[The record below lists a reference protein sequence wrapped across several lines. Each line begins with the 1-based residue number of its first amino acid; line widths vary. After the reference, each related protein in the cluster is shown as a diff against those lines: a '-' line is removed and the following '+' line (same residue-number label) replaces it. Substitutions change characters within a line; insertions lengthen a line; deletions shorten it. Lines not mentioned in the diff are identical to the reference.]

1 MNVIYY
7 TPDEL
12 GYTDR
17 GKQKWMGLML
27 SDHTDA
33 LNQLFKH
40 DHVYQ
45 ADSRETKMKF
55 RGNQRMV
62 GSENTQKA
70 H

>member
-1 MNVIYY
+1 MHVIYY

-33 LNQLFKH
+33 LDQLFKH

-45 ADSRETKMKF
+45 ADSRETNVNFQGKL
-55 RGNQRMV
+55 GNGR
-62 GSENTQKA
+62 K
-70 H
+70 

>member
-17 GKQKWMGLML
+17 GKQKWIGLML

-33 LNQLFKH
+33 LNQLFEH

-45 ADSRETKMKF
+45 ADSRETKNF
-55 RGNQRMV
+55 QDEQRN
-62 GSENTQKA
+62 GRK
-70 H
+70 

>member
-17 GKQKWMGLML
+17 GKQKWIGLML
-27 SDHTDA
+27 SDHSDA
-33 LNQLFKH
+33 LNQLFEH

-45 ADSRETKMKF
+45 ADSRENNVNFQGK
-55 RGNQRMV
+55 QR
-62 GSENTQKA
+62 NRWK
-70 H
+70 

>member
-17 GKQKWMGLML
+17 GKQKWIGLML

-33 LNQLFKH
+33 LNQLFEH

-45 ADSRETKMKF
+45 ADSREIKNF
-55 RGNQRMV
+55 QDEQRN
-62 GSENTQKA
+62 GWK
-70 H
+70 

>member
-1 MNVIYY
+1 MHVIYY

-33 LNQLFKH
+33 LNQLFEH

-45 ADSRETKMKF
+45 ADSRENSVHFQDK
-55 RGNQRMV
+55 QR
-62 GSENTQKA
+62 NRWK
-70 H
+70 